1 MPKKILKALGV
12 FLLIVLIFAVSLVA
26 FLTIREYSPEAQESL
41 EITGAPSK
49 ALTEGDSLTLLTYNI
64 GYGGLD
70 KDHDFFMDGGEIVNV
85 ESKDIIL
92 KNMEGIKSLL
102 SEENADV
109 VYIQEVDVNSKRSYG
124 VNEVQLLKELFTDDT
139 ESFATNFLCDYIPYP
154 LPETIGK
161 VHSGILTLNKF
172 EAVSSTRIALPT
184 SFTWPTR
191 VAQLKRCLLVERVPI
206 EGSDKELVLINLH
219 LEAYDDGSGK
229 AAQSKILMDLLLE
242 EYDKGNYVIAGGDF
256 NQSFPGVDLS
266 AYPLINDEFFQAGH
280 LDTSLL
286 NSSWTLAADN
296 SLPTARLLNQI
307 YDESSDDN
315 QYYVI
320 DGFILSPN
328 LILKEVRT
336 LDQGFV
342 YSDHNPVRLK
352 VTLGE

>member
-1 MPKKILKALGV
+1 MLKKFLKTLGV
-12 FLLIVLIFAVSLVA
+12 FLLIALIFIISLLA
-26 FLTIREYSPEAQESL
+26 FLTIREYSPEPQEAL
-41 EITGAPSK
+41 EVTGTPSK
-49 ALTEGDSLTLLTYNI
+49 TLTEGDSLTLLTYNI

-70 KDHDFFMDGGEIVNV
+70 KNHDFFMDGGETVNV
-85 ESKDIIL
+85 ENKEIIL
-92 KNMEGIKSLL
+92 NNMEGVKSLL
-102 SEENADV
+102 LEENTDV
-109 VYIQEVDVNSKRSYG
+109 IFIQEVDIDAKRSFG
-124 VNEVQLLKELFTDDT
+124 INQVQYINDLFTDDT

-161 VHSGILTLNKF
+161 VHSGILTLSKF
-172 EAVSSTRIALPT
+172 QSSNATRIALPT

-206 EGSDKELVLINLH
+206 EGSDKELVLVNLH

-229 AAQSKILMDLLLE
+229 AAQSKILMDLLLQ
-242 EYDKGNYVIAGGDF
+242 EYNKGNYVIAGGDF
-256 NQSFPGVDLS
+256 NQSFPQVDLS
-266 AYPLINDEFFQAGH
+266 AYPLINDEFFKAGI

-286 NSSWTLAADN
+286 NTSWTLAADN

-307 YDESSDDN
+307 YDEASDDN

-328 LILKEVRT
+328 LILEEIKT
-336 LDQGFV
+336 LDQGFE

>member
-1 MPKKILKALGV
+1 MQKKILKTLGV
-12 FLLIVLIFAVSLVA
+12 FLLIALIFIISLFT
-26 FLTIREYSPEAQESL
+26 FLTIREYSPEPQEAL
-41 EITGAPSK
+41 EVTGAPSK
-49 ALTEGDSLTLLTYNI
+49 TLTEGDSLTLLTYNI

-70 KDHDFFMDGGEIVNV
+70 KNHDFFMDGGKTVNV

-92 KNMEGIKSLL
+92 NNMEGIKSLL
-102 SEENADV
+102 LEENADV
-109 VYIQEVDVNSKRSYG
+109 VFIQEVDVDAKRSYG
-124 VNEVQLLKELFTDDT
+124 VNQVKYIKELFSDDT

-154 LPETIGK
+154 LPETIGR
-161 VHSGILTLNKF
+161 VHSGIMTLNKF
-172 EAVSSTRIALPT
+172 DSTSSTRISLPT

-206 EGSDKELVLINLH
+206 EGSDKELVLVNLH

-229 AAQSKILMDLLLE
+229 AAQSKILMDLLLQ

-266 AYPLINDEFFQAGH
+266 AYPLINDEFFQAGL
-280 LDTSLL
+280 LDASLL
-286 NSSWTLAADN
+286 DPSWTLAADN
-296 SLPTARLLNQI
+296 STPTSRLLNQI
-307 YDESSDDN
+307 YDETAEDN
-315 QYYVI
+315 QFYVI
-320 DGFILSPN
+320 DGYILSPN
-328 LILKEVRT
+328 LILEEVKT